1 MHDPRFQKLARV
13 LVNYCLDVQKGDIF
27 VIRATPVATPLVTEV
42 YRAALEAGAYP
53 AVQVSL
59 PRTQEA
65 FYQLAKKHQLEFV
78 NPVAAFE
85 MEKIDKL
92 LVIRAAENTKSLT
105 NADPKKQAAAGK
117 ASGGLSRRM
126 QERAAKGDMRWSL
139 TQFPCNASAQD
150 AEMSLEEYEDFVFR
164 ACLVHLDDPGA
175 AWKALHKRQA
185 KLCTFLSNRK
195 TIRVVKGDTDITV
208 KVAGRT
214 WINSDGKT
222 NMPSG
227 EVYTGP
233 VEDSVEGTIAF
244 SFPAVRDGREVHGV
258 RLTFEKGRVVMAS
271 ATKGEDYLHAMLDTD
286 EGARRLGEF
295 AFGTNDSVQRFT
307 KNTLFDEKIGG
318 TIHMALG
325 AAYPTS
331 GGLNKSSI
339 HWDMILD
346 MRDGGEVI
354 ADGKVVYR
362 NGAFTRE
369 GVK

>member
-1 MHDPRFQKLARV
+1 VNDPRFTKLARV
-13 LVNYCLDVQKGDIF
+13 LVHYCLDVEKGDLF
-27 VIRATPVATPLVTEV
+27 VIRATPVATPLLTEV

-53 AVQVSL
+53 SVQLSL

-65 FYQLAKKHQLEFV
+65 FYELAKKHQLEFV
-78 NPVAAFE
+78 SPVAAFE
-85 MEKIDKL
+85 MEKIDKV

-105 NADPKKQAAAGK
+105 NADPTKQAAAGK
-117 ASGGLSRRM
+117 ASGSLSRRM

-139 TQFPCNASAQD
+139 TQYPCNASAQD

-185 KLCTFLSNRK
+185 GLCAFLGKRK
-195 TIRVVKGDTDITV
+195 TIRVVKGGTDLTV
-208 KVAGRT
+208 RVAGRT

-233 VEDSVEGTIAF
+233 IEDSVEGTIAF

-258 RLTFEKGRVVMAS
+258 RLTFEKGKVIRAS

-286 EGARRLGEF
+286 DGARRLGEF

-318 TIHMALG
+318 TIHVALG

-346 MRDGGEVI
+346 MRDGGEVH
-354 ADGKVVYR
+354 ADGKVIYR
-362 NGAFTRE
+362 NGKFTHE
-369 GVK
+369 GAK